1 MRSFAAVL
9 LVLAAACATGGKPG
23 EPPSIVGN
31 YVLTRIDNRAL
42 PTYSPTEPNVRV
54 ERGTLVLGRA
64 GAFLL
69 SLTARN
75 SPQLPPEERSIRGA
89 YELSGETLTVTPT
102 DAPGS
107 TVVYRALR
115 GGVQLTLWDAQ
126 RHRYEFTI
134 R

>member
-1 MRSFAAVL
+1 MRSGWRDDASKLAATTAHSPPSRTPTAAALCADVFENLKPELCSMRSFAAVL

-23 EPPSIVGN
+23 EPPSIVGS

-64 GAFLL
+64 GAFVL

-89 YELSGETLTVTPT
+89 
-102 DAPGS
+102 
-107 TVVYRALR
+107 
-115 GGVQLTLWDAQ
+115 
-126 RHRYEFTI
+126 
-134 R
+134 